1 MTAPPFLF
9 WRADFPLVR
18 PLPFGA
24 YFFEQTI
31 GGNMTESEKSII
43 RSMRTDGVSYE
54 RIAET
59 VGMTANAVKL
69 YCRRNNLRACDL
81 NGESPSNQYMAAR
94 NAPTKCPQ
102 CGQEITTTSL
112 RANRRFCSDECRYKW
127 WNTHRSERKCDNVA
141 VGKCARC
148 GKIFR
153 YYGAERKYCSRSCYM
168 DMRFGEA

>member
-1 MTAPPFLF
+1 
-9 WRADFPLVR
+9 
-18 PLPFGA
+18 
-24 YFFEQTI
+24 
-31 GGNMTESEKSII
+31 MTESEKSII

-59 VGMTANAVKL
+59 VGLTANAVKL

-81 NGESPSNQYMAAR
+81 NGKLDTTQHIIAH
-94 NAPTKCPQ
+94 NAPSKCPQ
-102 CGQEITTTSL
+102 CEQEIVSASL

-127 WNTHRSERKCDNVA
+127 WNAHRDERKSANVA

-148 GKIFR
+148 GKTFR
-153 YYGAERKYCSRSCYM
+153 YYGSERKYCSRTCYM